1 MTNIVPTL
9 SKMSLKILNFEK
21 TLFPALQE
29 ELGML
34 SSKEEKLMR
43 ILELAQIELYVS
55 EVKITNPPKHRK
67 EIARAFVAKSVYNLQ
82 TTRDLID
89 RLKVDRVLRIIC
101 GWRYVR
107 SIPSESTFS
116 RVYGELA
123 HSRIA
128 DKTHQ
133 AFIEQ
138 YLSDTLFFYNSTDS
152 TAIDVREKPLKKEK
166 VPKVKKKRG
175 RKRHDDPA
183 PVVPKEL
190 SVCNQQLA
198 MDSTTQMLN
207 GISTSTDIGRKINA
221 KGNGYAW
228 IGGKLHLGVVDGDIP
243 ITAIYTCAS
252 VHDSQVAIPVINE
265 TTKRVN
271 YLYDLCDKAYDSQPI
286 AAFSKIRGHSPIID
300 VNPRNCEETKTAIE
314 GDKLLIKMGFRTPM
328 SNHYNHRSS
337 VERVN
342 SYLKDSFGCKHVY
355 VKGATKVASHLMFG
369 VLALCIHQSI
379 KLLT

>member
-29 ELGML
+29 QLGVL
-34 SSKEEKLMR
+34 SSKEKKLMR
-43 ILELAQIELYVS
+43 ILELAQIELYIS
-55 EVKITNPPKHRK
+55 EVKITNPPKYRK
-67 EIARAFVAKSVYNLQ
+67 EIARAFIAKAVYNLQ

-116 RVYGELA
+116 RVYGKLA

-128 DKTHQ
+128 DCAHQ
-133 AFIEQ
+133 AFIKE

-166 VPKVKKKRG
+166 VPKVKQKRG
-175 RKRHDDPA
+175 RKRKGNPISI
-183 PVVPKEL
+183 VPKEEKL
-190 SVCNQQLA
+190 SHKQSQ
-198 MDSTTQMLN
+198 MHSTRQMLEE
-207 GISTSTDIGRKINA
+207 ISTSTDIGRKINA

-265 TTKRVN
+265 TTRRVD
-271 YLYDLCDKAYDSQPI
+271 YLYDLCDKAYDSQYI
-286 AAFSKIRGHSPIID
+286 EAFSKKCGHTPIID
-300 VNPRNCEETKTAIE
+300 VNPRNCEETKIAIE
-314 GDKLLIKMGFRTPM
+314 GDKLLIKMGFHTPM
-328 SNHYNHRSS
+328 NNHYNHRSS

-342 SYLKDSFGCKHVY
+342 SYLKDSFGCKHIY

>member
-1 MTNIVPTL
+1 MTNIIPTL

-29 ELGML
+29 QVGVL
-34 SSKEEKLMR
+34 SPKEEKLMR

-67 EIARAFVAKSVYNLQ
+67 EIARAFIAKAVYNFQ

-107 SIPSESTFS
+107 SIPHESTFS
-116 RVYGELA
+116 RVYAQLA

-133 AFIEQ
+133 AFIKE
-138 YLSDTLFFYNSTDS
+138 YLSDTVFFYNSTDS

-175 RKRHDDPA
+175 RKRKDDST
-183 PVVPKEL
+183 PVVQKEL

-198 MDSTTQMLN
+198 MNSTVQMLQS
-207 GISTSTDIGRKINA
+207 ISTFTDIGRKINA
-221 KGNGYAW
+221 KGNGYSW

-265 TTKRVN
+265 TTRRVD
-271 YLYDLCDKAYDSQPI
+271 YLYDLCDKAYDSEPI
-286 AAFSKIRGHSPIID
+286 VVFSKRRGHTPIID
-300 VNPRNCEETKTAIE
+300 VNPRNCEETKTALE
-314 GDKLLIKMGFRTPM
+314 GQKILEKMGFHTTM
-328 SNHYNHRSS
+328 NNHYNHRSS

-342 SYLKDSFGCKHVY
+342 SYLKDSFGCKHIY
-355 VKGATKVASHLMFG
+355 VKGAIKVASHLMFG

>member
-21 TLFPALQE
+21 TLFPVLQE
-29 ELGML
+29 QLGML

-55 EVKITNPPKHRK
+55 EVKITNPRKHRK
-67 EIARAFVAKSVYNLQ
+67 EIARAFVAKAVYNLQ

-116 RVYGELA
+116 RVYAELA

-133 AFIEQ
+133 AFIKE

-152 TAIDVREKPLKKEK
+152 TAIDVREKPLRKEK

-175 RKRHDDPA
+175 RKRRDDPT

-190 SVCNQQLA
+190 SVCNQQLV
-198 MDSTTQMLN
+198 MSSTVQMLH
-207 GISTSTDIGRKINA
+207 GISTFTDIGRKINA

-228 IGGKLHLGVVDGDIP
+228 VGGKLHLGVVDGDIP

-265 TTKRVN
+265 TTRRVD
-271 YLYDLCDKAYDSQPI
+271 YLYDLCDKAYDSEPI
-286 AAFSKIRGHSPIID
+286 VAFSKRCGHTPIID
-300 VNPRNCEETKTAIE
+300 INPRNCEETKITIE
-314 GDKLLIKMGFRTPM
+314 GDKLLIKMGFTTLM

-337 VERVN
+337 IERVN
-342 SYLKDSFGCKHVY
+342 SYLKDSFGCKHIY

>member
-29 ELGML
+29 QLGIL
-34 SSKEEKLMR
+34 SPKEEKLMR

-133 AFIEQ
+133 AFIKE
-138 YLSDTLFFYNSTDS
+138 YLSDTVFFYNSTDS
-152 TAIDVREKPLKKEK
+152 TAIDVREKPLRKEK

-175 RKRHDDPA
+175 RKRRDDLT

-198 MDSTTQMLN
+198 MDSTVQMLQE
-207 GISTSTDIGRKINA
+207 ISTSTDIGRKINA

-265 TTKRVN
+265 TTHRVD
-271 YLYDLCDKAYDSQPI
+271 YLYDLCDKAYDSAPI
-286 AAFSKIRGHSPIID
+286 EAFSKKCGHIPIID
-300 VNPRNCEETKTAIE
+300 VNPRNCEETKIAIE
-314 GDKLLIKMGFRTPM
+314 GEKLLLKMGFNTPM

-342 SYLKDSFGCKHVY
+342 SYLKDSFGCKHIY

>member
-1 MTNIVPTL
+1 
-9 SKMSLKILNFEK
+9 MSLKILNLEK

-29 ELGML
+29 QLGVL

-67 EIARAFVAKSVYNLQ
+67 EIARAFIAKAVYNLQ

-101 GWRYVR
+101 GWRYTR

-123 HSRIA
+123 RSRIA

-133 AFIEQ
+133 AFIEE
-138 YLSDTLFFYNSTDS
+138 YLSDTIFFYNSTDS

-166 VPKVKKKRG
+166 VPKVKKKCG
-175 RKRHDDPA
+175 RKRKEDLSPT
-183 PVVPKEL
+183 VPKEL

-198 MDSTTQMLN
+198 MDSTVQMLQE
-207 GISTSTDIGRKINA
+207 ISTSTDIGRKINA

-252 VHDSQVAIPVINE
+252 LHDSQVAIPVINE
-265 TTKRVN
+265 TTHRVD
-271 YLYDLCDKAYDSQPI
+271 YLYDLCDKAYDSAPI
-286 AAFSKIRGHSPIID
+286 EAFSKKCGHIPIID
-300 VNPRNCEETKTAIE
+300 VNPRNCEETKIAIE
-314 GDKLLIKMGFRTPM
+314 GEKLLIKMGFTTPM

-342 SYLKDSFGCKHVY
+342 SYLKDSFGCKHIY